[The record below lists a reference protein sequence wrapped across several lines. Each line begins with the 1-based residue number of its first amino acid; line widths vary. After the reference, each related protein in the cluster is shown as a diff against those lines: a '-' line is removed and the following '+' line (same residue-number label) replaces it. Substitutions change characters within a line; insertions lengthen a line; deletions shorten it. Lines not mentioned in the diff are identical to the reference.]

1 MTAYMRAFKAKSLA
15 DAASCAIVC
24 RQNGTG
30 TMGKRIMRG
39 ILTIAV
45 LVLFGF
51 GLAVESAASVTAKVG
66 SETTL
71 YAAEMPV
78 VGTIRAGEFV
88 GILGE
93 SGGWYKIRFKA
104 ASGEFVNGLVS
115 ASAFTKSKPNLAGAL
130 RDTPVYATTRPSLA
144 TIPAGTEVEL
154 LRFEGKTCVVRH
166 FLLDGQSLE
175 GVVMLDAIAEIS
187 AVREEMAKAA
197 VLKEKAEAEARMAE
211 AFSQMW
217 THKYALVDGEYVRL
231 PDFDLRYQNSRGG
244 EPFPGGS
251 GKPTL
256 RLSPNPMGKFMDMS
270 QWRDA
275 QERRDRDVARWKE
288 RVAEWEKD
296 VAKSKRNWKTDLP
309 GWAVGEFGYTR
320 LSNLEVFQVQS
331 PTTMLV
337 RVGRP
342 GTSRVVYFTGWA
354 TKDLVDEQT
363 IKETHVAIIGAYTY
377 DTVMGSMT
385 VLRAIP
391 LAQVQRGLTQEQF
404 KELLKQKQGNLE

>member
-1 MTAYMRAFKAKSLA
+1 MR
-15 DAASCAIVC
+15 
-24 RQNGTG
+24 
-30 TMGKRIMRG
+30 RIMMMAA
-39 ILTIAV
+39 LTLFG
-45 LVLFGF
+45 LVLG
-51 GLAVESAASVTAKVG
+51 GNSIASVGGNGIASVGGNGIASVIAKVDR
-66 SETTL
+66 EAKL
-71 YAAEMPV
+71 YATKTPV
-78 VGTIRAGEFV
+78 IGTIRTGESV
-88 GILGE
+88 GILEEKGQ
-93 SGGWYKIRFKA
+93 WYKIRFKA
-104 ASGEFVNGLVS
+104 PSGEFADGLVPV
-115 ASAFTKSKPNLAGAL
+115 SAFVKKSNLAEAL